1 MPGLLPSGAVPH
13 TTLVENLGSRARS
26 AGERV
31 AELPAQARNSALC
44 LAADRLEQE
53 ADSLRRENAQDLEA
67 AKRNG
72 LAAPLLDRLELNQR
86 RIVSMAQGLREIAAL
101 PDPLGEITRLRNRP
115 SGIQVG
121 RMRIPLGV
129 ILMIYESR
137 PNVTADVGGLCLKS
151 GNAVIL
157 RGGSE
162 ALRSNRAIAELLRG
176 ALRESGIPEDAIQL
190 VPKADRE
197 IVDLLLEREED
208 IDLVIPRG
216 GEGLIRRVAER
227 SRIPVVKHY
236 KGNCH
241 VYLDQHADP
250 KMARDLTINSK
261 TQRVSVCNA
270 AETLLVHSTLAEQF
284 LPQLLAELD
293 GLGVELRGCERTQAA
308 FPDVAPASDAD
319 FEEEYLDM
327 ILAVRVVDSLDDAV
341 EHIRRYGSNHTEA
354 IVTED
359 LRNARE
365 FLRRVNSSCVMV
377 NASTRFAD
385 GFQLGLGAEVGISTS
400 KVHWYG
406 PMGIEGLTTEKFV
419 VFGNGTLLE

>member
-1 MPGLLPSGAVPH
+1 M
-13 TTLVENLGSRARS
+13 
-26 AGERV
+26 